1 MHREN
6 EIIGAR
12 FRLHDSETIHEL
24 RNTVD
29 NACVHRF
36 KTILKKKKGHSR
48 MNKQT
53 IRTILLVLAG
63 VSAILAALAM
73 IIGGE
78 MTMINA
84 AIIFLAVIVMTA
96 LVTRMRG
103 ESRSR

>member
-1 MHREN
+1 
-6 EIIGAR
+6 
-12 FRLHDSETIHEL
+12 
-24 RNTVD
+24 
-29 NACVHRF
+29 
-36 KTILKKKKGHSR
+36 
-48 MNKQT
+48 
-53 IRTILLVLAG
+53 LLVLAG

-96 LVTRMRG
+96 IVTRMRG